1 MIFCR
6 IERVERRADNFVPGI
21 GSCMVPFRFWSI
33 ILLFEDKG
41 AYLLVLNLI
50 EFLWPTE
57 KSFRSASKGAVV
69 PSRKRCIFRKSYI
82 QLRNVDHVNRACC
95 KSVFAPFFLRVY
107 VKRLCNYPS
116 QYNILYN
123 VATIGRHY
131 THRNLRSQT
140 IRALIYARH
149 QNHAPQSGAIV
160 FLLLTIF
167 FY

>member
-1 MIFCR
+1 MYLPKELHTIAECR
-6 IERVERRADNFVPGI
+6 SRK
-21 GSCMVPFRFWSI
+21 SC
-33 ILLFEDKG
+33 LLQ
-41 AYLLVLNLI
+41 I
-50 EFLWPTE
+50 
-57 KSFRSASKGAVV
+57 SFRAV
-69 PSRKRCIFRKSYI
+69 
-82 QLRNVDHVNRACC
+82 
-95 KSVFAPFFLRVY
+95 FLRVY

-167 FY
+167 FISLFFLFSITMRPDRPFDRDIALESAGIILTYIFPDSAGRATQRGSADRWPRQGDIR